1 MRMNLLIKEI
11 ALKNFKGCKNK
22 TIKFEGNSKVFG
34 ANGIGKTTLADSFYW
49 VFADCNTAL
58 IKNPPITP
66 LNESE
71 CESKVEIELEIDG
84 KPLAVAKTQ
93 KFKSKGADGK
103 TTTSVTNGYE
113 INSVPKS
120 YKDFISDLSERG
132 IDMENFLTFSHP
144 NSFTSDNSK
153 QGREKQRELLFKM
166 CEGIT
171 DEDIANSMDGIEE
184 LKSLMNNYKL
194 NEIEQMQKATLKKI
208 KDSIGVDDSIIN
220 ARIDEVLSQKI
231 TLDEKVL
238 IEQKKQYEGE
248 IERCEKELADMG
260 TSKADISKK
269 ICDRQLTRDK
279 LFNDANK
286 QISEEET
293 KINTILHDLER
304 TIQEQTFQKETS
316 ERDLTRLE
324 SLLEEA
330 KADIENQR
338 RIYKEEQDK
347 VMDDKELICPVCN
360 QPYTEDKAK
369 EIRADFIANK
379 TKRLDTLK
387 STGEELKSKISGYEA
402 EIKSLN
408 ENIERLTSTIEASK
422 GLIIVGTEKR
432 DNLPKDVSTPEIEAL
447 DNEIAELKE
456 QLNTDDDKRVEE
468 IESAKNVAKQ
478 MLNQIIGDLA
488 KLERNADID
497 KRVAEL
503 REERSQAEINKA
515 NAEKILYQLEI
526 FKKSKNNKL
535 SDEINKHFKVAQFR
549 LFKTLKNG
557 TIEDACDV
565 LIDGK
570 EINTQVNQAS
580 QILARLDIIRGLSD
594 YFETWLPVF
603 IDDFALFT
611 SQSEEQIK
619 MDNQLIKL
627 IARDGIQEIEV
638 ANG

>member
-1 MRMNLLIKEI
+1 MNLLIKEI

-71 CESKVEIELEIDG
+71 CESRVEIELEIDG

-93 KFKSKGADGK
+93 KFKSKEADGK

-132 IDMENFLTFSHP
+132 IDMDNFLTFSHP

-220 ARIDEVLSQKI
+220 ARIDEALSQKI

-260 TSKADISKK
+260 TSKAEISKK

-408 ENIERLTSTIEASK
+408 ENIERLASTIEASK
-422 GLIIVGTEKR
+422 GLIMVGTEKR

-447 DNEIAELKE
+447 DNEIADLKE
-456 QLNTDDDKRVEE
+456 QLNTDDDKRLEE
-468 IESAKNVAKQ
+468 IESAKNVAQQ

-526 FKKSKNNKL
+526 FKKAKNNKL

-627 IARDGIQEIEV
+627 VARDGIQEIEV

>member
-1 MRMNLLIKEI
+1 MNLLIKEI

-34 ANGIGKTTLADSFYW
+34 ANGIGKTTIADSFYW

-71 CESKVEIELEIDG
+71 CESRVEIELEIDG

-93 KFKSKGADGK
+93 KFKSKEADGK

-132 IDMENFLTFSHP
+132 IDMDNFLTFSHP

-208 KDSIGVDDSIIN
+208 KESIGVDDSIIN

-316 ERDLTRLE
+316 ERDLTRLK

-387 STGEELKSKISGYEA
+387 STGEELKSKISDYEA

-408 ENIERLTSTIEASK
+408 ENIERLASTIEASK
-422 GLIIVGTEKR
+422 GLITVGTEKR

-447 DNEIAELKE
+447 DNEIADLKE

-526 FKKSKNNKL
+526 FKKAKNNKL

-627 IARDGIQEIEV
+627 VARDGIQEIEV